1 MKTSEV
7 LRRVRKH
14 LKYSAKYAV
23 LHRHFI
29 CEAINYLYYEA
40 KVIGDQDRTRVKRIV
55 VSMLRPQWSLEDWLD
70 VHHNIKVTNTPEYL
84 RKLMATRK
92 AWLTHLIE
100 FYSSKGD

>member
-7 LRRVRKH
+7 LRRVRLH
-14 LKYSAKYAV
+14 LNYGGEYAGM
-23 LHRHFI
+23 HRHFI
-29 CEAINYLYYEA
+29 CEAINYLYYEV
-40 KVIGDQDRTRVKRIV
+40 KVIGDRDRTRVKRIV
-55 VSMLRPQWSLEDWLD
+55 RSMLRPQWSLEDWLD